1 MAQDHAEEM
10 GTLAFAVHHDPCALS
25 KIHLGLG
32 SRLHLHPHKGDRLR
46 LPQMP
51 DESFDG
57 LVAAR
62 ETVITNQV
70 LINALSTQ
78 PHSNCR
84 FNLGQV
90 RQAETLSTGGRPG
103 GRNGWVLLWG

>member
-10 GTLAFAVHHDPCALS
+10 GTLAFAVHLDPCALS

-32 SRLHLHPHKGDRLR
+32 SRLHLHPQKGDRLC

-51 DESFDG
+51 HESFDS

-70 LINALSTQ
+70 LINALGTQ
-78 PHSNCR
+78 PHRHCR
-84 FNLGQV
+84 HDLG
-90 RQAETLSTGGRPG
+90 
-103 GRNGWVLLWG
+103 

>member
-1 MAQDHAEEM
+1 MTQDHAEQVRA
-10 GTLAFAVHHDPCALS
+10 LAFAVHHDPSPLS
-25 KIHLGLG
+25 KIHLSLG
-32 SRLHLHPHKGDRLR
+32 SRLHLHPHKRDRLC

-78 PHSNCR
+78 PHLNRR

-90 RQAETLSTGGRPG
+90 RQAKTLSAGSRPG
-103 GRNGWVLLWG
+103 GRNGWFWI